1 MAIMRLDKFLS
12 HMGYGTRKEVKDLIK
27 KGLVEIDGKP
37 IKKPETKVADDTTV
51 YVEGIPLNY
60 VQYEYYLLNKTP
72 RMHQCNPGC
81 QLSNGHGLCLSYP

>member
-37 IKKPETKVADDTTV
+37 IKKT
-51 YVEGIPLNY
+51 
-60 VQYEYYLLNKTP
+60 
-72 RMHQCNPGC
+72 
-81 QLSNGHGLCLSYP
+81 